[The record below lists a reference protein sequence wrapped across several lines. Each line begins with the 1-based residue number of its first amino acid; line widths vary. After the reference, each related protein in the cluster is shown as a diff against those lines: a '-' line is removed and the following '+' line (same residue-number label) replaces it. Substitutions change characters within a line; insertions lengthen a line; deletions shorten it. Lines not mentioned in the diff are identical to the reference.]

1 MTTLLRSKEAADKL
15 SITED
20 RLYAY
25 TREGILPVVKIGR
38 QLRWSE
44 ESLNEFIR
52 SGGSGFSGGWKKE
65 A

>member
-1 MTTLLRSKEAADKL
+1 MSLLKSKEAAEKL
-15 SITED
+15 TINED

-38 QLRWSE
+38 QLRWA
-44 ESLNEFIR
+44 ESALDEFIR
-52 SGGSGFSGGWKKE
+52 SGGRSFQGGWKKE